1 MSYESDLSFLNKHEI
16 LEVIFP
22 IVYERFFQDN
32 LQPDP
37 LNTITHFIEVD
48 EGIKIG
54 CKFFTAD
61 KSFPTIFY
69 FHGNGETVFD
79 HDWLAPLFLR
89 RGINLF
95 VTDYRG
101 YAASNGSPDVTNL
114 LNDAHALYKAFKKIL
129 EDEGYSNR
137 IYVMGRSL
145 GSIPAVE
152 IAYHYQKELKGLIVE
167 SGSAE
172 NFLFIRDYL
181 TLEEEK
187 ELFQSGFLNKTKIQD
202 ITIPTLIIH
211 GELDEVISIE
221 EGYELFENA
230 GAQYKDI
237 LIIPNSGHNDLM
249 FNGEEQY
256 FSSIE
261 QLVKRN
267 LQPPRL
273 ELPEE

>member
-1 MSYESDLSFLNKHEI
+1 MSHESDLSFLNKREI

-22 IVYERFFQDN
+22 IAYERFFQDN

-37 LNTITHFIEVD
+37 LNTITHYIQVD

-61 KSFPTIFY
+61 KSFPTILY

-101 YAASNGSPDVTNL
+101 YASSGGIPDVSNL
-114 LNDAHALYKAFKKIL
+114 MKDAHALYKAFKAIIL
-129 EDEGYSNR
+129 DEGYSNR
-137 IYVMGRSL
+137 VFVMGRSL

-181 TLEEEK
+181 TPEEEN
-187 ELFQSGFLNKTKIQD
+187 ELFQSRFLNKTKIQD

-211 GELDEVISIE
+211 GELDEIISVE

-230 GAQYKDI
+230 GARYKDI

-249 FNGEEQY
+249 FNDEEQY

-261 QLVKRN
+261 KLVKSHLEPR
-267 LQPPRL
+267 RL
-273 ELPEE
+273 ELPDE